1 VFCLQ
6 GFHVVGAE
14 VFPVFHPRVPAASF
28 DADGKLLLS
37 EHAALDSI
45 ARELSLTPFTAFGD
59 NREAPEDFD
68 GDPDEL
74 NEILGEWNE
83 WFSIDD
89 GLKTIDGLIV
99 AIKTDPKMAG
109 RLEDPDCICSDL
121 ESLANCLQ
129 IASKENAQF
138 RFEVH

>member
-1 VFCLQ
+1 M
-6 GFHVVGAE
+6 GAE
-14 VFPVFHPRVPAASF
+14 VYPVFHPRVPAASF
-28 DADGKLLLS
+28 DADGKLLLR

-59 NREAPEDFD
+59 NRDVPEDFD

-74 NEILGEWNE
+74 DEILGEWDE

-89 GLKTIDGLIV
+89 GLETIDGMIA

-109 RLEDPDCICSDL
+109 RFEEPDCICSVL
-121 ESLANCLQ
+121 ESLANCLR
-129 IASKENAQF
+129 IARNEYAQF
-138 RFEVH
+138 RFEVS